1 MDFPNGGQSQNP
13 DYAAIGQPFPRQ
25 TENQRSELPSGERY
39 AAIARPELKPPL
51 IQTTVCQPDTVA
63 IMHQY
68 LQAVTALVGK
78 EVGMVRLRFA
88 EDPDDLSQDC
98 FRCNRPAMT
107 VWRQGIRS

>member
-78 EVGMVRLRFA
+78 EVGMVRFRLA
-88 EDPDDLSQDC
+88 EDPDNLGQDRFC
-98 FRCNRPAMT
+98 SGPHVQRP
-107 VWRQGIRS
+107 G